1 MVGTTA
7 IVAGGTGLVGR
18 ELLRLLLED
27 SAYNKVIALVRR
39 DIAVGHLRGHKKL
52 VQFITDY
59 SRLETVLEP
68 AVMAGAHVF
77 CTLGTTIKKAG
88 SQEQFRRVDFDY
100 PMQLGEIASRGGA
113 HVYAIVTAMGANSAS
128 SIFYNRVKGD
138 VEHGLRA
145 MNLRSLYM
153 LRPSLILGD
162 RDEVRVGEQ
171 LGSMV
176 SRAISPLMI
185 GGLRTYRPIQAS
197 TIAAGLVASAKI
209 GEAGAHVILSS
220 KIAELARKQPLG

>member
-1 MVGTTA
+1 MGTSA

-18 ELLRLLLED
+18 ELIRLLLED
-27 SAYNKVIALVRR
+27 PAYDKVIALVRK
-39 DIAVGHLRGHKKL
+39 DMQVSHLRGNEKL

-59 SRLETVLEP
+59 NRLDSELEP
-68 AVMAGAHVF
+68 AVMADAHVF

-88 SQEQFRRVDFDY
+88 SQEQFRKVDFEY
-100 PMQLGEIASRGGA
+100 PMKLGEIASRGKA
-113 HVYAIVTAMGANSAS
+113 RAFVIVTAMGANSAS

-138 VEHGLRA
+138 VEHGLRSL
-145 MNLRSLYM
+145 NLRSLYL

-171 LGSMV
+171 LGSLV

-185 GGLRTYRPIQAS
+185 GGLRTYRPIHAS
-197 TIAAGLVASAKI
+197 TIAAGLIASAKM
-209 GEAGAHVILSS
+209 GEPGAHIVLSS
-220 KIAELARKQPLG
+220 RIAELAAK

>member
-1 MVGTTA
+1 MGTTA

-18 ELLRLLLED
+18 ELIRLLLEGPRYD
-27 SAYNKVIALVRR
+27 KIIALVRR
-39 DIAVGHLRGHKKL
+39 DIQVLHLRGSEKL
-52 VQFITDY
+52 VQVKTDY
-59 SRLETVLEP
+59 SQLDTDLGP
-68 AVMAGAHVF
+68 AVMSVMTGAHVF

-88 SQEQFRRVDFDY
+88 SQEQFRKVDFEF
-100 PMQLGEIASRGGA
+100 PMKLGEIAGKGKAS
-113 HVYAIVTAMGANSAS
+113 VFAIVTAMGANSAS

-138 VEHGLRA
+138 VEQGLRTL
-145 MNLRSLYM
+145 NLRSLYM

-171 LGSMV
+171 LGSIV

-197 TIAAGLVASAKI
+197 KIAAGLIACAQM
-209 GEAGAHVILSS
+209 GETGKVGGCS
-220 KIAELARKQPLG
+220 E

>member
-1 MVGTTA
+1 MGTTA

-27 SAYNKVIALVRR
+27 SAYDKVIALVRR
-39 DIAVGHLRGHKKL
+39 DFGAGHLRGHEKL
-52 VQFITDY
+52 VPFMTDF
-59 SRLETVLEP
+59 SRLDAVMEP

-113 HVYAIVTAMGANSAS
+113 QVFAIVTAMGANSAS

-138 VEHGLRA
+138 VEHGLRGL
-145 MNLRSLYM
+145 NLRSLYM

-162 RDEVRVGEQ
+162 RDETRVGEQ
-171 LGSMV
+171 LGGLA

-185 GGLRTYRPIQAS
+185 GGLRTYRPIHAT
-197 TIAAGLVASAKI
+197 TIAAGLIASAKL
-209 GEAGAHVILSS
+209 GEAGDHVILSS
-220 KIAELARKQPLG
+220 RIAELARM